1 MSTMPSTLEQWME
14 WLTPEANALVFLP
27 TSAAQSH
34 GLLPMR
40 LTATQLICAASESV
54 DLARVGELQFQ
65 VQRQILVVKVPASAL
80 DLALDRAYGRRV
92 LPQATDLL
100 GAVTDSAKP
109 LPADRACHADLGW
122 STEPLQ
128 VIAVTSGKGGV
139 GKTTV
144 SANLGLAL
152 SQLGR
157 RVAMIDG
164 DFAMPNLHVAL
175 GMNPKRTLNDVMEER
190 ATLWTALER
199 GPTGVRIIAGE
210 LGAGHLASLG
220 YNDLCEKG
228 LAYSQFGA
236 HFDVLLVDTA
246 AGATASNLSLLQ
258 MADEVLV
265 VVTPEPSSLQD
276 AYAMI
281 HMTVHQRP
289 GRKIGILVN
298 QARSESQGKL
308 VYLKL
313 MSFLRVLPASISYR
327 GCLMDSSHV
336 RKGAQSRQPVL
347 LSQPRCDTSRRF
359 QALARAMVGL
369 KVVDAPRGIVS
380 RVFRSA
386 AGA

>member
-1 MSTMPSTLEQWME
+1 MPSTLEQWME
-14 WLTPEANALVFLP
+14 WLTPEANALAFLP
-27 TSAAQSH
+27 ASAAQWH

-40 LTATQLICAASESV
+40 LTDSQLICAGSETV

-65 VQRQILVVKVPASAL
+65 VQRQIMVVKVPATAL
-80 DLALDRAYGRRV
+80 DLALERCYGRRV

-100 GAVTDSAKP
+100 GAVST
-109 LPADRACHADLGW
+109 PARPMPSDRECHADLGW
-122 STEPLQ
+122 STQPLH

-175 GMNPKRTLNDVMEER
+175 GMNPKRTLNDVMEDR
-190 ATLWTALER
+190 ASLWAALER
-199 GPTGVRIIAGE
+199 GPLGVRLLAGE
-210 LGAGHLASLG
+210 LGAGHLASCG
-220 YNDLCEKG
+220 YNELCEKG

-246 AGATASNLSLLQ
+246 AGATTSNLSLLQ

-281 HMTVHQRP
+281 HMMVNQRP
-289 GRKIGILVN
+289 GGKIGILVN
-298 QARSESQGKL
+298 QAKSESQGKL
-308 VYLKL
+308 VFMKL
-313 MSFLRVLPASISYR
+313 MSFLRTLPAAISYR
-327 GCLMDSSHV
+327 GCLMESSQV

-347 LSQPRCDTSRRF
+347 LAQPRCDTSHRF
-359 QALARAMVGL
+359 QTLARAMVGL
-369 KVVDAPRGIVS
+369 KVVDARRGIVS